1 MRLRNFRE
9 TAADRTLE
17 DRISACI
24 HVVTMP
30 DRAAFHFGMHS
41 HAARIRY
48 TRQCVRAVQNSVV
61 TCWWSVSVS
70 LQTCSM
76 YIVCVKRCAV
86 PQCLPCISVPAL
98 LPCACLVCDCLP
110 SSNLAPAY
118 PCTYTLTLLYSRV
131 DAIRIHADG
140 ARTCYH
146 CTHTLTLL
154 AVARTHWRCT
164 HTVEEG
170 DT

>member
-1 MRLRNFRE
+1 VHRQRVC
-9 TAADRTLE
+9 TASKCE
-17 DRISACI
+17 
-24 HVVTMP
+24 
-30 DRAAFHFGMHS
+30 
-41 HAARIRY
+41 
-48 TRQCVRAVQNSVV
+48 
-61 TCWWSVSVS
+61 
-70 LQTCSM
+70 
-76 YIVCVKRCAV
+76 RCAV

-164 HTVEEG
+164 HTVPVLHSHVDAVHTQWRCTHTLKPHAHSHDNAALHCTHTPTLHVHACCLHKSNESRL
-170 DT
+170 TRARLHASSTVLR